1 MDFLKK
7 NGVQKTCHRCLLDM
21 GSMFRCALHAGARA
35 FEIRAALATF
45 LLMARPTARLARP
58 GLEDVIARRGTR
70 STRRDRDGNGSDSNR
85 ILQISAHNYICGCNQ
100 YLSMIISAGRNL
112 YSCLCPSGFRWV
124 SDIRRI

>member
-1 MDFLKK
+1 
-7 NGVQKTCHRCLLDM
+7 M

-35 FEIRAALATF
+35 FEIQAALAAF

-58 GLEDVIARRGTR
+58 GREDVTARRGMR
-70 STRRDRDGNGSDSNR
+70 STGRDRDVNRSNLNG

-100 YLSMIISAGRNL
+100 YLSMIISAGINL
-112 YSCLCPSGFRWV
+112 YSWPCPSGFRRV